1 MGRGDS
7 RTKRG
12 KIWRGTTGACRSKRR
27 KGKAGEAA
35 VEAAKEKKK
44 D

>member
-12 KIWRGTTGACRSKRR
+12 KIWRGTTGATRAKRR
-27 KGKAGEAA
+27 KGKTGEAA
-35 VEAAKEKKK
+35 IEAAKEKKK